1 MNRPK
6 HKTSTGNKHKR
17 KDTVKH
23 KTKSMAQSHQEDE
36 DLSDVCHRLELSDQE
51 PDGGKFRDNITILR
65 ILHLW
70 PDNWIDCIT
79 LKTSLA

>member
-6 HKTSTGNKHKR
+6 HKNITGNKHKR

-23 KTKSMAQSHQEDE
+23 NTRCRPQSNQDDDE

-51 PDGGKFRDNITILR
+51 PDGGTFRDR
-65 ILHLW
+65 R
-70 PDNWIDCIT
+70 
-79 LKTSLA
+79 